1 MRIGSDQLALALV
14 ALLALAL
21 MGVPYFVGTDEDSG
35 AVRGVVVDARG
46 FGIADAAVFLFS
58 EERKQ
63 LVEETRSEAG
73 GDFAFQ
79 LEPERPRVFVRPPAG
94 KGLLPAWGPSSEDVA
109 GLQAFVLR
117 PARRIEVEVV
127 DPAGAPV
134 PGAEVRVYEHRD
146 EAAVIA
152 LAVTDS
158 EGRAVLSA
166 PAVADVAAFAPGSGL
181 ARWRFEHAVPEEGDA
196 LRFTLPPATRVAGV
210 VRDEAG
216 PLAGIWLVAW
226 EEGLEDGFNGF
237 ATSDRDGRFELPF
250 GAAPTLVRALDPAG
264 AHLTTRARFE
274 APPTAPLSLALER
287 GAPLVVRLERKGLPI
302 SARVWSWSPANETW
316 SSATRT
322 SALGRAI
329 VPVAARFGVRAEP
342 LDPAYATLEAW
353 DVEYDGSTLRLEA
366 SARP

>member
-1 MRIGSDQLALALV
+1 MRVGSDQVALALV
-14 ALLALAL
+14 AVLALAL
-21 MGVPYFVGTDEDSG
+21 MGVPYFVATGDDSG

-46 FGIADAAVFLFS
+46 FGIPDAAVFLFS

-63 LVEETRSEAG
+63 LVEETRSGPG

-79 LEPERPRVFVRPPAG
+79 LEPEHPRVFVRPPAG
-94 KGLLPAWGPSSEDVA
+94 KGLLPAWGPPTEDVA
-109 GLQAFVLR
+109 SLQAFVLR
-117 PARRIEVEVV
+117 PARRLEVEVV
-127 DPAGAPV
+127 DPAGAPL
-134 PGAEVRVYEHRD
+134 PGAEVRIYEHRG

-152 LAVTDS
+152 MALTDS
-158 EGRAVLSA
+158 EGRVVLAA

-181 ARWRFEHAVPEEGDA
+181 ARWRFEHAVPEQGDA
-196 LRFTLPPATRVAGV
+196 LRFTLPPATRVSGV
-210 VRDEAG
+210 VHAPAG

-226 EEGLEDGFNGF
+226 DESLEGGFNGF
-237 ATSDRDGRFELPF
+237 ATSDGDGRFVLPF
-250 GAAPTLVRALDPAG
+250 SAAPTLVRALDPAG
-264 AHLTTRARFE
+264 THLSSRAHFE
-274 APPTAPLSLALER
+274 VPPTAPLTLELER
-287 GAPLVVRLERKGLPI
+287 GAPQVVRLERRGLPI
-302 SARVWSWSPANETW
+302 SARVWSWSPASETW

-342 LDPAYATLEAW
+342 LDPAYATIEAW